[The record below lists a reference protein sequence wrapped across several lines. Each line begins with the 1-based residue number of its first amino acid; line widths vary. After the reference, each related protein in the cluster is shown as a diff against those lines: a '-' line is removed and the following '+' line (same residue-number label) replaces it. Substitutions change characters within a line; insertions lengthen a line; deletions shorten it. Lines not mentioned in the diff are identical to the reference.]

1 MNFPSKRQ
9 NLEIPAQPGKEPE
22 KARKILPGPAA
33 LPHADAR
40 ISNTADF

>member
-9 NLEIPAQPGKEPE
+9 NLEIPAQLGEELE

-33 LPHADAR
+33 LPHGYAR
-40 ISNTADF
+40 MSNTADF